1 MAILV
6 VLLDILREFGL
17 LGFGPLVHQFDD
29 VLFEHHITGH
39 ALHHLFQL
47 VELRYHS
54 WQGDVFR
61 FQILHLVDMSPSV
74 YMSCDLFRVDCFRV
88 FTVGNVGMTQACVL
102 LVAMELAIH
111 RRWTIGGRGI
121 GHRCIA

>member
-61 FQILHLVDMSPSV
+61 FQIQILHFGG
-74 YMSCDLFRVDCFRV
+74 Y
-88 FTVGNVGMTQACVL
+88 
-102 LVAMELAIH
+102 VAECLHEL
-111 RRWTIGGRGI
+111 
-121 GHRCIA
+121 